1 MMTRCG
7 KKKGGHLIKH
17 NKDAFVLATAVP
29 AQAVGD
35 VVATAVGLVLGLVAS
50 ALAGRV
56 TVGQLLP
63 GNGTGCRRHLDGLG
77 GLQLVALG
85 LPQRF
90 VRLLWRSGRSIPDV

>member
-1 MMTRCG
+1 MVV
-7 KKKGGHLIKH
+7 KKRGGHLIKH
-17 NKDAFVLATAVP
+17 ENAFVLATAVP

-35 VVATAVGLVLGLVAS
+35 VVATAVGLPLGLVAS

-56 TVGQLLP
+56 TVGQLLA
-63 GNGTGCRRHLDGLG
+63 GNSTGCRRPLDGLG

-90 VRLLWRSGRSIPDV
+90 VRRLWRSGRSIPDV